1 MKKLPFQEKMI
12 KIIRQQ
18 VPEDLSLSVEVG
30 KILGVSADSAYR
42 RLRCE
47 TAFTIDEM
55 AKVCLHFLIPLETL
69 SDFTG
74 QIVSFKYKSVGGT
87 LEDFKAF
94 LKHFQN
100 QINTISKFEK
110 REVMYAAED
119 IPLFHIYALPV
130 LSKFKFYYWRK
141 AILNHEELA
150 DVKFNRHVEENDEL
164 NELAKAASIAYAS
177 VPSTE
182 IWTEETIASTIQQI
196 KFFWDAALFE
206 TQEDAEV
213 VIKEL
218 EDLVRNL
225 QRQCDLGLKFLPGGE
240 LTKTPFTC
248 YASDLMIGNNCV
260 LVKTG
265 EIRTT
270 FLGYNTFNFMNTNNP
285 DFNKQ
290 HEVWMNNLISKSTQ
304 ISRTSEKIR
313 NLFFK
318 ALLKKVAD
326 LKKYVEEN

>member
-1 MKKLPFQEKMI
+1 MI
-12 KIIRQQ
+12 N
-18 VPEDLSLSVEVG
+18 E
-30 KILGVSADSAYR
+30 
-42 RLRCE
+42 
-47 TAFTIDEM
+47 
-55 AKVCLHFLIPLETL
+55 LIPETFREIYNIQFGIL
-69 SDFTG
+69 SPDE
-74 QIVSFKYKSVGGT
+74 ICKMSVCEITSSKLDIKKKEVEGMSET
-87 LEDFKAF
+87 ENIKLF
-94 LKHFQN
+94 LN
-100 QINTISKFEK
+100 N
-110 REVMYAAED
+110 D
-119 IPLFHIYALPV
+119 
-130 LSKFKFYYWRK
+130 
-141 AILNHEELA
+141 
-150 DVKFNRHVEENDEL
+150 DDEL
-164 NELAKAASIAYAS
+164 NELAKAASVAYAS
-177 VPSTE
+177 VPSAE

-213 VIKEL
+213 VIKDL

-265 EIRTT
+265 DIRTT

-326 LKKYVEEN
+326 LRKYVEEN